1 MKNHRTIPRFLQVHR
16 CQRAR
21 TDSAQRR
28 CCVALT
34 GVKLAFNGEWLKG
47 KSKEHWVGWRENT
60 LETMVFTCSYFYHL
74 SSYYIILIRHFRG
87 RHSQL
92 IWEIPASTYEH
103 LDSSCNNG
111 HFQNVKNKQLSSFG
125 CWILTQAI
133 PDSIVREVLEANIY
147 RPPWIRVGKPCEG
160 FLKWGYP
167 WVPPVII

>member
-1 MKNHRTIPRFLQVHR
+1 MLTFMLRWWCYAAHRTIPRFLQVHR

-47 KSKEHWVGWRENT
+47 KSKEHWVDWRMLKGKYSGNYGFYMFSPSIIVLYYT
-60 LETMVFTCSYFYHL
+60 LL
-74 SSYYIILIRHFRG
+74 LLILHFRG

-103 LDSSCNNG
+103 LDSSCNNV
-111 HFQNVKNKQLSSFG
+111 HFQNVKSKQLSSFG
-125 CWILTQAI
+125 CWILTQTI
-133 PDSIVREVLEANIY
+133 PDSIVPVLEANIC
-147 RPPWIRVGKPCEG
+147 RTPLNSCW
-160 FLKWGYP
+160 
-167 WVPPVII
+167 